1 MARRRGNGL
10 GLFVSERPAT
20 AKAFDDLELRQAAV
34 DLISAQ
40 KLHVHAVMLRTPVFR
55 HIVPGGEGPA
65 RRRIAKL
72 VPSQEPL
79 ELGLR
84 GVNRDHVE
92 AAAVVR
98 AVLGGGLGRVD
109 LQQDERGFY
118 LSSADMR
125 GDQKIAACPCPR
137 EKPFLL

>member
-1 MARRRGNGL
+1 MARRRDNGL

-20 AKAFDDLELRQAAV
+20 AKAFDDLELRLRNYAAG

-40 KLHVHAVMLRTPVFR
+40 KLHGHAVMLRTPVFR

-79 ELGLR
+79 ELDLR
-84 GVNRDHVE
+84 SVDRDHVE
-92 AAAVVR
+92 
-98 AVLGGGLGRVD
+98 GGLVIVTGRFGWVD
-109 LQQDERGFY
+109 LEQDEHGIS
-118 LSSADMR
+118 L
-125 GDQKIAACPCPR
+125 
-137 EKPFLL
+137 FLNNYTDKHQTTDL

>member
-1 MARRRGNGL
+1 M
-10 GLFVSERPAT
+10 
-20 AKAFDDLELRQAAV
+20 
-34 DLISAQ
+34 
-40 KLHVHAVMLRTPVFR
+40 
-55 HIVPGGEGPA
+55 VPGDEGPA

-109 LQQDERGFY
+109 LQQDE
-118 LSSADMR
+118 LASTSAR
-125 GDQKIAACPCPR
+125 RICVGTKKSPR
-137 EKPFLL
+137 VHVHGKNPFSYRYSIDYPTLLRNLV